1 MNETVIPATW
11 VRNLLTAKSA
21 LRHFTNCR
29 DVQQHVHFRSFVLE
43 RDVRKIPIPLR
54 HILLLGKKRSH
65 RTRQDMYQLNAPLHK
80 RLLASVLNYFN
91 IKQTKGFFLG
101 FSAQTLERADLDQND
116 TIIFSVGGS
125 LRESIRR
132 ILNIKFTII
141 EHFSFRINANSDVSM
156 YNFNPKTSHT
166 KFNPI
171 VSHFYSDFS
180 FSTAE
185 KKRKAKRV
193 SVIVDGASYIFVVIL

>member
-1 MNETVIPATW
+1 MSGRFQSRYATYSSW
-11 VRNLLTAKSA
+11 VKNAPI
-21 LRHFTNCR
+21 
-29 DVQQHVHFRSFVLE
+29 VL
-43 RDVRKIPIPLR
+43 
-54 HILLLGKKRSH
+54 GMM
-65 RTRQDMYQLNAPLHK
+65 QDMYRLNAPLHK

-132 ILNIKFTII
+132 ILNIKFTIT
-141 EHFSFRINANSDVSM
+141 EHFSFRINANSHVSM
-156 YNFNPKTSHT
+156 YNFMYNFNSKTSHT

-185 KKRKAKRV
+185 KERKTTRV